1 MPGGVAPQGRCNM
14 KVYYWSKMKNFLISS
29 LTVVFCMFL
38 WCEFQPISAN
48 AGSHDQVTVSDVIKY
63 VQQRYDSTRDISA
76 LFTQETY
83 SPGASQPV
91 MAAGKVF
98 FMRPQMMRWEYEKP
112 DPQLIV
118 TSGDQVYVY
127 EKEAEQVMVLPRK
140 RFLSSEVS
148 RAFFFGK
155 GSLETFF
162 KVSTDEQ
169 CSLGKTWCLRLE
181 PRKKTGNLKELKLII
196 DPETHLIQEMWISD
210 ELSSRTH
217 IRFRDIKVNQRLSAD
232 LFKFTPPPG
241 VEIYRAE

>member
-1 MPGGVAPQGRCNM
+1 MKKLSKSVALLTL
-14 KVYYWSKMKNFLISS
+14 FLLLIA
-29 LTVVFCMFL
+29 
-38 WCEFQPISAN
+38 SALL
-48 AGSHDQVTVSDVIKY
+48 SVTVQAGMQKKVTVKDVLKY

-76 LFTQETY
+76 FFTQETY

-91 MAAGKVF
+91 MAAGRVF

-118 TSGDQVYVY
+118 TSGNEVYVY
-127 EKEAEQVMVLPRK
+127 EKEAEQVMILPRE

-162 KVSTDEQ
+162 KVSTDEK
-169 CSLGKTWCLRLE
+169 CGIGKTWCLRLE
-181 PRKKTGNLKELKLII
+181 PKKKSGNLKELKLII
-196 DPETHLIQEMWISD
+196 DPSTHLIQEMWISD

-217 IRFRDIKVNQRLSAD
+217 IRFRDIKVNQDLSRD
-232 LFKFTPPPG
+232 MFSFTPPPG

>member
-1 MPGGVAPQGRCNM
+1 M
-14 KVYYWSKMKNFLISS
+14 KKFSN
-29 LTVVFCMFL
+29 LTVFYLIGLFL
-38 WCEFQPISAN
+38 YVAFVPLSAD
-48 AGSHDQVTVSDVIKY
+48 AEGSQTVTVAYVLKL

-91 MAAGKVF
+91 MASGKVY
-98 FMRPQMMRWEYEKP
+98 FMRPEMMRWEYEKP

-118 TSGDQVYVY
+118 TSGAEVYVY
-127 EKEAEQVMVLPRK
+127 EKEADQVMVLPRE

-162 KVSTDEQ
+162 NVSTDKQ
-169 CSLGKTWCLRLE
+169 CGLGKSWCLRLE
-181 PRKKTGNLKELKLII
+181 PKKKSGNLNELKLII
-196 DPETHLIQEMWISD
+196 DPDTHLIQEMWISD

-217 IRFRDIKVNQRLSAD
+217 IRFRDIKVNQDLSAD
-232 LFKFTPPPG
+232 MFKFTPPTG